1 MLKIKILHQETL
13 VNYEDIKIKSDQIK
27 LSNKN
32 KKIIIQGNLETNEV
46 SVNKNE
52 ISKYFNFRNDYQIEK
67 INFSSLNNLKLS
79 FNKNFKLENYEVKS
93 LLNLKELVFKS
104 IFDLSYFFPKS
115 KKDITLK
122 NQKIDL
128 VAKKDFIQLKG
139 SGKILLQ
146 KEYDEIEFDI
156 IRDKKNLILIQI

>member
-1 MLKIKILHQETL
+1 M
-13 VNYEDIKIKSDQIK
+13 
-27 LSNKN
+27 
-32 KKIIIQGNLETNEV
+32 
-46 SVNKNE
+46 
-52 ISKYFNFRNDYQIEK
+52 
-67 INFSSLNNLKLS
+67 
-79 FNKNFKLENYEVKS
+79 
-93 LLNLKELVFKS
+93 
-104 IFDLSYFFPKS
+104 SYFFPKS

-156 IRDKKNLILIQI
+156 IRDKKKFNFDTNLKIFKKFFIFKIFKLY